1 MNKKNL
7 MSQIVQPATCITV
20 QDIPAELVELSEAD
34 LQLSEAD
41 LELSEADLQQV
52 AGGLP
57 EVKISVGI
65 EIKF

>member
-7 MSQIVQPATCITV
+7 MSQIVKPATCITV

-41 LELSEADLQQV
+41 LQQV
-52 AGGLP
+52 AGGKMA
-57 EVKISVGI
+57 EVEISVGI
-65 EIKF
+65 KIKF